1 MPGSDGRIKGPS
13 DERAQARERLRR
25 RLLDAA
31 RALATE
37 QGGYDAVTVR
47 AVASRVGYAAPVV
60 YQYFSNKHDLL
71 VAVVDT
77 GFAELAERLGR
88 AQCRNKTDMLLA
100 TAEEYWAFAMAEP
113 YLYRL
118 MHGLGGVPFGEPN
131 TPKSALDCFHLLAAA
146 AGPAHRAG
154 IRTRSPTCSGPNST
168 AWSPSHSTVES
179 KGVPPAPS
187 GYSPILSPPT
197 PDARLRS
204 SDQHGRPT
212 SAHPPWTCQVS
223 RAAAEAS
230 RPSSHA
236 RRPTTCQPSRPPG
249 GPAREPNRTRGVG
262 IPMIHFGALTW
273 ARQRLRD
280 ISRSPGAIQ
289 SQQKQQGPRPD

>member
-37 QGGYDAVTVR
+37 HGGYDAVTVR

-146 AGPAHRAG
+146 AGTRAPG
-154 IRTRSPTCSGPNST
+154 RDQD
-168 AWSPSHSTVES
+168 TVTDLFW
-179 KGVPPAPS
+179 AQ
-187 GYSPILSPPT
+187 L
-197 PDARLRS
+197 
-204 SDQHGRPT
+204 HGLVTLTLDGRIK
-212 SAHPPWTCQVS
+212 
-223 RAAAEAS
+223 
-230 RPSSHA
+230 
-236 RRPTTCQPSRPPG
+236 G
-249 GPAREPNRTRGVG
+249 GPTR
-262 IPMIHFGALTW
+262 A
-273 ARQRLRD
+273 QRLL
-280 ISRSPGAIQ
+280 
-289 SQQKQQGPRPD
+289 PDLVAAYT

>member
-1 MPGSDGRIKGPS
+1 M
-13 DERAQARERLRR
+13 
-25 RLLDAA
+25 LDAA

-37 QGGYDAVTVR
+37 HGGYDAVTVR

-146 AGPAHRAG
+146 AAPRTGQGSGHGHRPVLG
-154 IRTRSPTCSGPNST
+154 
-168 AWSPSHSTVES
+168 
-179 KGVPPAPS
+179 
-187 GYSPILSPPT
+187 PT
-197 PDARLRS
+197 PRPGHPHTRRSNQRGSHPRPAATPRSCRRLHLTPDS
-204 SDQHGRPT
+204 GRVINM
-212 SAHPPWTCQVS
+212 ADRHPHIRPG
-223 RAAAEAS
+223 RAKC
-230 RPSSHA
+230 RGPLLRRRG
-236 RRPTTCQPSRPPG
+236 RRPTHAGRRRASRVG
-249 GPAREPNRTRGVG
+249 RPADRRESRTEHAG
-262 IPMIHFGALTW
+262 
-273 ARQRLRD
+273 
-280 ISRSPGAIQ
+280 
-289 SQQKQQGPRPD
+289 

>member
-1 MPGSDGRIKGPS
+1 M
-13 DERAQARERLRR
+13 
-25 RLLDAA
+25 LDAA

-37 QGGYDAVTVR
+37 HGGYDAVTVR

-146 AGPAHRAG
+146 AGTRAPG
-154 IRTRSPTCSGPNST
+154 RDQD
-168 AWSPSHSTVES
+168 TVTDLFW
-179 KGVPPAPS
+179 AQ
-187 GYSPILSPPT
+187 L
-197 PDARLRS
+197 
-204 SDQHGRPT
+204 HGLVTLTLDGRIK
-212 SAHPPWTCQVS
+212 
-223 RAAAEAS
+223 
-230 RPSSHA
+230 
-236 RRPTTCQPSRPPG
+236 G
-249 GPAREPNRTRGVG
+249 GPTR
-262 IPMIHFGALTW
+262 A
-273 ARQRLRD
+273 QRLL
-280 ISRSPGAIQ
+280 
-289 SQQKQQGPRPD
+289 PDLVAAYT

>member
-1 MPGSDGRIKGPS
+1 MLSARVGWTNQGAQRRARTGTRAPPAPLAGRRP
-13 DERAQARERLRR
+13 
-25 RLLDAA
+25 
-31 RALATE
+31 ALATE
-37 QGGYDAVTVR
+37 HGGYDAVTVR

-146 AGPAHRAG
+146 AAP
-154 IRTRSPTCSGPNST
+154 RTGQDQD
-168 AWSPSHSTVES
+168 TVTDLFW
-179 KGVPPAPS
+179 AQ
-187 GYSPILSPPT
+187 L
-197 PDARLRS
+197 
-204 SDQHGRPT
+204 HGLVTLTLDGRIK
-212 SAHPPWTCQVS
+212 
-223 RAAAEAS
+223 
-230 RPSSHA
+230 
-236 RRPTTCQPSRPPG
+236 G
-249 GPAREPNRTRGVG
+249 GPTR
-262 IPMIHFGALTW
+262 A
-273 ARQRLRD
+273 QRLL
-280 ISRSPGAIQ
+280 
-289 SQQKQQGPRPD
+289 PDLVAAYT